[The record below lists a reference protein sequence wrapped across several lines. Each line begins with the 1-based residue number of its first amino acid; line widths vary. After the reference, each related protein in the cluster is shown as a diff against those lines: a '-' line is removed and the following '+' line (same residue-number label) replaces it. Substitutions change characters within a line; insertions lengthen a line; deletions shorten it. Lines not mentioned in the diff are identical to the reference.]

1 MSLPSPR
8 EFLRL
13 FGYGTLC
20 LCLAFADIQAAY
32 AEGFAEPPE
41 ITNREKAHLDV
52 SFTGGGTDSEEEDTG
67 CSAETPSIGSVSESF
82 SLGGDEKER
91 RVSLIKAL
99 MSDFGL
105 TAEQAAGPVGNFMTE
120 SAGTVTEA
128 RKLPP
133 DVNQGDVQGAPPNG
147 GELGYGWAQWSG
159 GRKTSFVQHINSTGF
174 KTPAGNATDAA
185 DYSYLTKDLTGSYK
199 STITDLKK
207 QSSPEEAAVSFEATY
222 EKAGRPVLDERK
234 RHAREAFE
242 NYQESN
248 GGAGGS
254 ADSGTSSGCGT
265 SSSANFGEVAFPLKG
280 SKSVVKNPGMF
291 HDGTTDRGGHPYI
304 AYDILADPGEEVV
317 AFASGTVTYE
327 SSDRCGGLFITI
339 WNEQAKLGV
348 TYMHMS
354 EHIKKGAKVE
364 PGDHVG
370 VVGSAAHGCGTPHLH
385 IDAATDKTRQ
395 ACSRLGCSI
404 LNHFRSLDKELF
416 ETFQALPG

>member
-1 MSLPSPR
+1 MMALPS
-8 EFLRL
+8 LRHL
-13 FGYGTLC
+13 LRFFGYATLC
-20 LCLAFADIQAAY
+20 VCLVFTDMHYAY
-32 AEGFAEPPE
+32 AEGFVEPPE
-41 ITNREKAHLDV
+41 ISNREKAHLDV
-52 SFTGGGTDSEEEDTG
+52 SFTGGGTGTEDDETG
-67 CSAETPSIGSVSESF
+67 CSATTASIGSVSESF
-82 SLGGDEKER
+82 NLGGEEKER
-91 RVSLIKAL
+91 RVNLIKAL
-99 MSDFGL
+99 MSDYGL

-147 GELGYGWAQWSG
+147 GSLGYGWAQWSG
-159 GRKTSFVQHINSTGF
+159 SRKTSFVSHINSTGF

-185 DYSYLTKDLTGSYK
+185 DYSYLTKDFNGSYK
-199 STITDLKK
+199 STVTQLKK
-207 QSSPEEAAVSFEATY
+207 QKSPEEAAVAFEATY
-222 EKAGRPVLDERK
+222 ERAGRPVLDERK

-242 NYQESN
+242 DYKSISGE
-248 GGAGGS
+248 GASTGE
-254 ADSGTSSGCGT
+254 ASSGCGT
-265 SSSANFGEVAFPLKG
+265 SSSANFGEVSFPLKG

-291 HDGTTDRGGHPYI
+291 HDGTTDRGAHPYI
-304 AYDILADPGEEVV
+304 AYDILADPGTEVV
-317 AFASGTVTYE
+317 AFASGVVTYE

-354 EHIKKGAKVE
+354 DHIKKGAKVE

-370 VVGSAAHGCGTPHLH
+370 TVGSAAAGCGTPHLH

-404 LNHFRSLDKELF
+404 QSHFRSLDKELF

>member
-1 MSLPSPR
+1 MVALSFRRYVRLLGYSL
-8 EFLRL
+8 
-13 FGYGTLC
+13 LC
-20 LCLAFADIQAAY
+20 LCLCLVDTRYAL

-52 SFTGGGTDSEEEDTG
+52 SFTGGGTDTGEEDTG

-82 SLGGDEKER
+82 SLGGEEKER

-105 TAEQAAGPVGNFMTE
+105 TPEQAAGPVGNFMTE

-133 DVNQGDVQGAPPNG
+133 DVNQGDVRGAPPNG
-147 GELGYGWAQWSG
+147 SGLGYGWAQWSG
-159 GRKTSFVQHINSTGF
+159 SRKTSFVSHINSTGF
-174 KTPAGNATDAA
+174 KTQAGNATDAA
-185 DYSYLTKDLTGSYK
+185 DYSYLTKDLNGSYK
-199 STITDLKK
+199 STVTELKK
-207 QSSPEEAAVSFEATY
+207 QSTPEEAAVSFEATY
-222 EKAGRPVLDERK
+222 ERAGRPVLDERK

-242 NYQESN
+242 DYKSSGG
-248 GGAGGS
+248 GGAGAG
-254 ADSGTSSGCGT
+254 DTSSGCGT

-304 AYDILADPGEEVV
+304 AYDILADPGTEVV

-339 WNEQAKLGV
+339 WNEEAKLGV
-348 TYMHMS
+348 TYMHLS
-354 EHIKKGAKVE
+354 EHIKKGKQVE

-370 VVGSAAHGCGTPHLH
+370 TVGSAAHGCGTPHLH

-416 ETFQALPG
+416 DTFQALPGN